1 MERKLRELVSSLAPS
16 SVWQHNYTCLCQS
29 LVTATAGIC
38 FVVLRIV
45 LLDKAMAMQHASPRT
60 RLRASVTEADRAV
73 SARSSADSVRLTMQ
87 SRFVMAAAG
96 RYKRR
101 HEPGAFYARSWIQPL
116 MCSDLPIIGAVA

>member
-87 SRFVMAAAG
+87 SHASSWRP
-96 RYKRR
+96 
-101 HEPGAFYARSWIQPL
+101 PGVTNGGTSLGPS
-116 MCSDLPIIGAVA
+116 MPDLGSSR